1 MTTIGKVFLIG
12 AGPGDPGLITVK
24 AKEALA
30 GCDAVVYDRLVPLEL
45 VVTLP
50 RRVKRY
56 YAGKSAGKHSMK
68 QEEINELLLKLAQEG
83 LTAARLKGGDPFV
96 FGRGG
101 EEAVFLRGNGMDV
114 EVIPGVTAGVGGLAY
129 AGIPL
134 THRGKSAYAIF
145 VTAHRAPG
153 KELSDLPW
161 ELLSGAEK
169 GTIVGYMGVK
179 TLLEVIERLIAGG
192 MNEETPA
199 AIIERGTL
207 GTQSV
212 ISGKLGNIT
221 QKALQA
227 GVKPPAVFVIG
238 EVVELRDSII
248 VEEDKPLAGKTI
260 MVTRPGGQAAE
271 IYHKLRK
278 LGAEVLALPTIA
290 TEGYL
295 DNEGWKRFE
304 SLGGGRLIF
313 TSENGVNY
321 FFRKFLRDGGDLR
334 KTAKFSIASIGAG
347 TEKALKQYGFK
358 ADFIPSKYTVKIL
371 AEELVRDFEW
381 KGVNAVRVRGNL
393 GDDTIEA
400 ALEKAGAE
408 VLPLEVYLTFTA
420 EWDEGMRA
428 AFEEAEIDAVTF
440 TSGSTVAGLV
450 EILGEAEFQRFIEST
465 AVISIGPVTS
475 DIFRQAGGEPA
486 IEAKVHSIEGLIDA
500 LVEYFR
506 KDKE

>member
-30 GCDAVVYDRLVPLEL
+30 GCDAVVYDRLVSLEL

-56 YAGKSAGKHSMK
+56 YAGKSAGKHSLK
-68 QEEINELLLKLAQEG
+68 QSQINELLLKLAKEG
-83 LTAARLKGGDPFV
+83 HTIARLKGGDPFV

-101 EEAVFLRGNGMDV
+101 EEAVFLRGNGIDV
-114 EVIPGVTAGVGGLAY
+114 EVIPGVTAGIAGLAY

-145 VTAHRAPG
+145 ITAHEAPG

-179 TLLEVIERLIAGG
+179 TLPEVTERLIAGG
-192 MNEETPA
+192 MDEETPA
-199 AIIERGTL
+199 AVIERGTL
-207 GTQSV
+207 GNQSV
-212 ISGKLGNIT
+212 IIGKLGNIAL
-221 QKALQA
+221 KAGEA
-227 GVKPPAVFVIG
+227 GVKPPALFVIG

-304 SLGGGRLIF
+304 RLRGGWLIF
-313 TSENGVNY
+313 TSENGVKY
-321 FFRKFLRDGGDLR
+321 FFQGFLREGGDFR
-334 KTAKFSIASIGAG
+334 RIAKFSIASIGAG

-358 ADFIPSKYTVKIL
+358 TDFVPSKYTVNTL
-371 AEELVRDFEW
+371 AEELTSEYEW

-393 GDDTIEA
+393 GDDIIEA
-400 ALEKAGAE
+400 ALEKAGAK

-428 AFEEAEIDAVTF
+428 AFAEAEIDAVTF
-440 TSGSTVAGLV
+440 SSGSTVAGLV
-450 EILGEAEFQRFIEST
+450 EILGEAEFQCFIEST

-475 DIFRQAGGEPA
+475 DILRQAGGEPA
-486 IEAKVHSIEGLIDA
+486 IEAKVHTMEGVIDA
-500 LVEYFR
+500 VVEYFR
-506 KDKE
+506 EDKE